1 MTGGSFRFF
10 DTKSRWAML
19 APVAFII
26 LAVVSTALY
35 ADHQQR
41 LIVRDDSRR
50 MVQERLDLIRTRLQ
64 GQINANIRLLQGL
77 VAVISAEPDLDQ
89 KRFSALSQSLLGQD
103 TQLRTIEAAPGFVTS
118 FIYPQN
124 ALQGQL
130 GEQIFTDNERRI
142 LERKLRDQGRTVIRG
157 PDPFA
162 SGGSGLSV
170 ILPVRTVGKS
180 GEVVF
185 WGAVVGKID
194 LARLYDQSGLMAF
207 DLPIEIAISRSQQNG
222 RSSIIYGSTR
232 VLEQFPVHM
241 ALDFGS
247 DRWSIAAIP
256 LEGWEEADTPSIA
269 FRIIVTLLAGTAIAG
284 CIWVSLLMRDRQRHY
299 AALRVREE
307 ELSALS
313 NRLGLALEASRIGVW
328 EYEVK
333 TGKIKWDHRMY
344 EIYGMPPDQ
353 PVNDE
358 NWLTSIHPNDQENVR
373 DKIGLVLRNQTAQQ
387 AQFRIRC
394 PDGSHRHLRSFGTA
408 YANPRGEASILG
420 VSWDVT
426 EDVALHE
433 ELLLARNRAE
443 QQNEALDA
451 ARRRMEH
458 NALHDALT
466 GLPNRRYLDQYLTE
480 LAGDTSVERLAII
493 HVDLDRF
500 KEINDT
506 LGHGAGDTMLRHVS
520 VQLRENVP
528 NEDFVARI
536 GGDEFV
542 VVCLDAITDDQYLEM
557 GQRLIAAINNPT
569 LYEGQECRV
578 GASVGV
584 AVRANADV
592 APQDLLIN
600 ADIALYEAKRLGRN
614 RVERYSDHLKTRNLI
629 IKRTGDA
636 ILKSLADDDFT
647 AYYQPQFD
655 AHTLDINGVEALAR
669 WMHPE
674 RGVQPPAAFLDIAE
688 TLNVVAQI
696 DARVLDHALL
706 QLSRWRAAG
715 LGIERVSVNISAQRL
730 FDENLIGRL
739 EQLDLAPGSVSFELL
754 ESISFDDT
762 SDAVAASIERLR
774 KLGIAIEIDDFGT
787 GYASIL
793 SLLKLSPSR
802 LKIDREL
809 VGPVVN
815 NPAQRRLIASIV
827 DIARTF
833 GIGIVAEGV
842 ETMEHVAILRDLGCH
857 TLQGYALARPMDAQ
871 SLMEF
876 VKTHRNRQDELLLM
890 RA

>member
-1 MTGGSFRFF
+1 MSGGSFSFF
-10 DTKSRWAML
+10 NTRSRWAIL
-19 APVAFII
+19 APVALIV
-26 LAVVSTALY
+26 LTVVSTAFY

-64 GQINANIRLLQGL
+64 GQINANIRLVQGL

-89 KRFSALSQSLLGQD
+89 KRFAALSQSLLGQG
-103 TQLRTIEAAPGFVTS
+103 TPLRTIEAAPNFITS
-118 FIYPQN
+118 FVYPQTEAQS
-124 ALQGQL
+124 ALGA
-130 GEQIFTDNERRI
+130 QIFTTNERSI
-142 LERKLRDQGRTVIRG
+142 LERKLKDQGRTVIRG
-157 PDPFA
+157 PRPFA

-170 ILPVRTVGKS
+170 ILPVRTVS
-180 GEVVF
+180 ETGEPVF
-185 WGAVVGKID
+185 WGAVVGTID
-194 LARLYDQSGLMAF
+194 LARLYDQSGLMDF
-207 DLPIEIAISRSQQNG
+207 DLPISIAISRAQESG
-222 RSSIIYGSTR
+222 RSSIIYGDTR
-232 VLEQFPVHM
+232 VLEQYPVHM
-241 ALDFGS
+241 ALDLGS

-256 LEGWEEADTPSIA
+256 VEGWDAADSPSLV
-269 FRIIVTLLAGTAIAG
+269 FRIIVTLLASAAIAG
-284 CIWVSLLMRDRQRHY
+284 CLWVALLMRDRQRHY
-299 AALRVREE
+299 AALHVREE

-328 EYEVK
+328 EYEVN
-333 TGKIKWDHRMY
+333 TGEIKWDQRMY
-344 EIYGMPPDQ
+344 EMYGMSPEQ

-358 NWLTSIHPNDQENVR
+358 NWLTFIHPDDRAPVR
-373 DKIGLVLRNQTAQQ
+373 EKMRLALRTQMAQQ
-387 AQFRIRC
+387 AQFRVSC
-394 PDGSHRHLRSFGTA
+394 PHGSYRHLRSFGTA
-408 YANPRGEASILG
+408 YTNPRGETSILG

-433 ELLLARNRAE
+433 ELLMARNRAE

-451 ARRRMEH
+451 ARRRMEY

-480 LAGDTSVERLAII
+480 LSTDPEANQLAILHI
-493 HVDLDRF
+493 DLDRF

-506 LGHGAGDTMLRHVS
+506 LGHGAGDAMLRHTAVE
-520 VQLRENVP
+520 LRENVRG
-528 NEDFVARI
+528 EDFVARI

-542 VVCLDAITDDQYLEM
+542 IVCLDAIADDQYLEM
-557 GQRLIAAINNPT
+557 GQRLIGAINQPT
-569 LYEGQECRV
+569 LYAGQECRV

-584 AVRANADV
+584 AVRADATIS
-592 APQDLLIN
+592 PQDLLIN

-655 AHTLDINGVEALAR
+655 AHTLEINGVEALAR

-674 RGVQPPAAFLDIAE
+674 RGIQPPAAFLDIAE
-688 TLNVVAQI
+688 NLNVVAQI

-706 QLSRWRAAG
+706 QLSRWRAAD

-730 FDENLIGRL
+730 FDENLISRL
-739 EQLDLAPGSVSFELL
+739 EQLDLIPGSVSFELL

-762 SDAVAASIERLR
+762 SHAVAASIERLR

-809 VGPVVN
+809 VGPVVD

-871 SLMEF
+871 SLIEF
-876 VKTHRNRQDELLLM
+876 AKQHRVKQDEMLLM